1 MTGTLLFYFRIDRI
15 LNRLLWPIL
24 LPGAGF
30 IWLFFP
36 RTRPFFRERLGFGVS
51 KATGQPSGSQKTSG
65 AVLFHVASLG
75 EAVAATPLIRA
86 LSERHSLVLT
96 ATTLTGREALT
107 KAFPDHSVSLVPF
120 DLPDLWIPFLKSR
133 EIRKIL
139 LFETEIWPSMLL
151 SAFHL
156 GVKVGIVNGRLST
169 RGFRRMS
176 RFRPLFVP
184 LFQLLDP
191 VVVQSALDQD
201 RFRKM
206 GTLSRNIHLG
216 GNLKWDVFDPRESV
230 QDPEELRFWVQ
241 RVEEDCLEKGKK
253 PFRLLLSS
261 VHPEETKQILRTL
274 EKGLSFPRPLHILIA
289 PRHLNRLETF
299 RSFLP
304 KETWVQDRRE
314 RFCPEEGGSKSL
326 PMIFSL
332 LDTYGEL
339 RTLTRF
345 CDLVV
350 VGGTFD
356 PVGGHSP
363 IDAAAAGIPLIVGPH
378 TDHIREIVCD
388 LKEGGGMLEL
398 HRPDLLSEILC
409 ELMMDPEKM
418 AKMGEDNRNVFSV
431 RRGALMRTMSFLR
444 PFLEGESVK
453 RAETDL

>member
-1 MTGTLLFYFRIDRI
+1 MTGTLLFYFRIVRI

-314 RFCPEEGGSKSL
+314 RFCPEEGGTKSF

-398 HRPDLLSEILC
+398 HRPDLLSETLC